1 MYDLS
6 DALKF
11 VLKFEGGFV
20 RHPADPGGATNKGVT
35 QATYDSY
42 RRKKKLPIQT
52 VANITSAEVTEIYE
66 EMYWEASRAKWLQP
80 PLALAVFDTAV
91 NFGVS
96 GAIRRLQQAL
106 GLRPTG
112 KWTQQTSERVHAAD
126 PLVVAREI
134 VRLRI
139 AHRHYRVQQKPSQ
152 RAFLKGWLNR
162 DRDLL
167 KAVDRLAGAGMLT
180 IIQNGQ
186 HADIQVV
193 DDNYLLD
200 MLAHDV
206 EPDVLSELSQDD
218 IWFADRAPNAPVLI
232 VDDDTDTIQGV

>member
-1 MYDLS
+1 MYSLS
-6 DALKF
+6 EALKF
-11 VLKFEGGFV
+11 VLKWEGGFV
-20 RHPADPGGATNKGVT
+20 NHPSDPGGATNKGIT
-35 QATYDSY
+35 QGTYDSY

-91 NFGVS
+91 NFGVG

-106 GLRPTG
+106 GLKPTG
-112 KWTQQTSERVHAAD
+112 KWTPQTSERVHAAD
-126 PLVVAREI
+126 ALAVAREI

-152 RAFLKGWLNR
+152 RVFLKGWLNR

-167 KAVDRLAGAGMLT
+167 KAVDRLAGIGVLT
-180 IIQNGQ
+180 LVSDGPT
-186 HADIQVV
+186 DIQTV
-193 DDNYLLD
+193 DDSYLLD

-206 EPDVLSELSQDD
+206 EPDTLHELSQDD
-218 IWFADRAPNAPVLI
+218 APSADRAPNTPILTAE
-232 VDDDTDTIQGV
+232 DDTDVIQGV